1 LNKSP
6 NSLRAFGAFLL
17 LTCAAVPVHSEQLQS
32 GPFLTRDQNPF
43 SMVYGQ
49 PLPTGTRLPGLG
61 RATYAVALD
70 ITNTLNLNESADETL
85 LLDFESY
92 ALTTS
97 FSYSPAENW
106 ALKINIPL
114 IYRGSGFLDH
124 TIDNWH
130 TRFGLP
136 RASRAEIAD
145 DQLGIVHTSNGL
157 TDVDIGAS
165 TSGIGDTQLSLGHQL
180 VASDDSAVSVWA
192 AVDLPTG
199 DKDMLTGNGAVD
211 YSVWIATENRLNA
224 KWFVDANAGVVLPG
238 NSVIASAQTH
248 DAVAFGHAGLRWTI
262 HPVVDLKFQL
272 AAHSAYYK
280 DTSMKMLGRSY
291 ILVFGGTVR
300 LGRCSALDI
309 GVSEDIK
316 VGAAPDVSFL
326 ASWVS
331 SFGDCAT
338 DSK

>member
-1 LNKSP
+1 MSQSP
-6 NSLRAFGAFLL
+6 DSLRAIGAFLL

-32 GPFLTRDQNPF
+32 GSFLTRDQNPF

-49 PLPTGTRLPGLG
+49 PLPTGAHLPGPG
-61 RATYAVALD
+61 RTTYAVALD

-92 ALTTS
+92 VLTTS
-97 FSYSPAENW
+97 FSYSPTENW
-106 ALKINIPL
+106 ALKIDIPL

-124 TIDNWH
+124 TIDRWH
-130 TRFGLP
+130 SFFGLP
-136 RASRAEIAD
+136 RANRTEIAE
-145 DQLGIVHTSNGL
+145 DQFGIVHTSNGFA
-157 TDVDIGAS
+157 DIDIVEP
-165 TSGIGDTQLSLGHQL
+165 TSGVGDTQLSLGHQL
-180 VASDDSAVSVWA
+180 AASDDSAVSLWV

-199 DKDMLTGNGAVD
+199 DRDMLTGNGAVD
-211 YSVWIATENRLNA
+211 YSVWFATENRLNA
-224 KWFVDANAGVVLPG
+224 TWFVDANAGMVLPG
-238 NSVIASAQTH
+238 NSVIASVPTH
-248 DAVAFGHAGLRWTI
+248 KAVAFGHAVLRWTI

-338 DSK
+338 D